1 MKRIYII
8 IGIIIVLVSTILI
21 YKYFIRQHVEVISP
35 TRKEALSALYATG
48 VVHAENKV
56 NLRTEV
62 AGKVKIINARI
73 GEEVWENSVVIELDA
88 VAQAE
93 AVKEQLGV
101 VQESS
106 ASLNEAKANYS
117 KELQLFNSDSL
128 DTSNPSKVKNL
139 NDAKIRLDRTN
150 ALAKTL
156 QTSLQN
162 RKRETGKGKI
172 ISPISGIITNLK
184 TTIGEVLPQNY
195 DVATIIDPLSFKVY
209 ANIDELDITRIQPGQ
224 EAILQFDAMPL
235 MRFRA
240 RIDRI
245 VPQID
250 ERFKTIT
257 AILTLIDNVPNIS
270 EGMTSTLNII
280 EERKTDALVL
290 PSTSLV
296 NEVNKEAY
304 VFIVKY
310 NKQIEK
316 RKIRIGIRGENYVEV
331 IYGIKEN
338 EMVVL
343 NSNENLVDGDY
354 VDVHSLNVK

>member
-1 MKRIYII
+1 M
-8 IGIIIVLVSTILI
+8 
-21 YKYFIRQHVEVISP
+21 
-35 TRKEALSALYATG
+35 TG
-48 VVHAENKV
+48 
-56 NLRTEV
+56 
-62 AGKVKIINARI
+62 
-73 GEEVWENSVVIELDA
+73 
-88 VAQAE
+88 
-93 AVKEQLGV
+93 
-101 VQESS
+101 
-106 ASLNEAKANYS
+106 
-117 KELQLFNSDSL
+117 F
-128 DTSNPSKVKNL
+128 
-139 NDAKIRLDRTN
+139 
-150 ALAKTL
+150 
-156 QTSLQN
+156 
-162 RKRETGKGKI
+162 
-172 ISPISGIITNLK
+172 
-184 TTIGEVLPQNY
+184 
-195 DVATIIDPLSFKVY
+195 
-209 ANIDELDITRIQPGQ
+209 
-224 EAILQFDAMPL
+224 
-235 MRFRA
+235 
-240 RIDRI
+240 

>member
-1 MKRIYII
+1 M
-8 IGIIIVLVSTILI
+8 
-21 YKYFIRQHVEVISP
+21 
-35 TRKEALSALYATG
+35 
-48 VVHAENKV
+48 
-56 NLRTEV
+56 
-62 AGKVKIINARI
+62 
-73 GEEVWENSVVIELDA
+73 
-88 VAQAE
+88 
-93 AVKEQLGV
+93 
-101 VQESS
+101 
-106 ASLNEAKANYS
+106 
-117 KELQLFNSDSL
+117 
-128 DTSNPSKVKNL
+128 
-139 NDAKIRLDRTN
+139 
-150 ALAKTL
+150 
-156 QTSLQN
+156 
-162 RKRETGKGKI
+162 GKI
-172 ISPISGIITNLK
+172 FWHISGIITNLK

-343 NSNENLVDGDY
+343 NSKENLVDGDY